1 VVRAATPAIAAS
13 HAWAHAQ
20 AGDGG
25 PQVAAGA
32 PHEVLQYHHDP
43 RTESFGEEAAQ
54 ALAREQGVDAAQDV
68 AVNPQV
74 LIRLTN
80 AITADIRA

>member
-1 VVRAATPAIAAS
+1 LPTVVDESALRWDRVLCS
-13 HAWAHAQ
+13 
-20 AGDGG
+20 AGRRGW
-25 PQVAAGA
+25 
-32 PHEVLQYHHDP
+32 
-43 RTESFGEEAAQ
+43 
-54 ALAREQGVDAAQDV
+54 DV